1 MIVNVMIF
9 KDPGCYHIHCLRV
22 IHLYEADYNFILA
35 VKWREMIHQAS
46 DQKLLHPG
54 QNGGVPHLNAQNP
67 VFLEE
72 MQNKISRASRKPLV
86 KFDNDAT
93 LCYDRI
99 LASVACLASRKF
111 GTPKLVTLVMANTL
125 KECKYKLKTML
136 GVSEKYFS
144 HCHFTPIYGTGQGSG
159 NSPAIWCVI
168 SSVLFTS
175 HKHTKPCTKLQI
187 NNMLSSWQWLDLL
200 MTVPVKWISLTRMIP
215 HQLQR

>member
-1 MIVNVMIF
+1 
-9 KDPGCYHIHCLRV
+9 
-22 IHLYEADYNFILA
+22 
-35 VKWREMIHQAS
+35 MIHQAS

-72 MQNKISRASRKPLV
+72 MQNEISRASQKPLV

-93 LCYDRI
+93 SCYDRI

-111 GTPKLVTLVMANTL
+111 GTPKSVTLVMANTL

-175 HKHTKPCTKLQI
+175 HESRAHGATYKTPDKQHAIKLTMIGFVDDSTGQVNLFDQNDPPSAEVLVQLMQHDAQLW
-187 NNMLSSWQWLDLL
+187 NNLL
-200 MTVPVKWISLTRMIP
+200 WASGGS
-215 HQLQR
+215 